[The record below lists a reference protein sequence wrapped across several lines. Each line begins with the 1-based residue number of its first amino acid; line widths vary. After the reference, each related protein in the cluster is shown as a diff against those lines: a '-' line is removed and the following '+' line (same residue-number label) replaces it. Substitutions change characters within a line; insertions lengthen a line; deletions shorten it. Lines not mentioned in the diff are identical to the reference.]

1 MTLVTQGKPSRKRSV
16 WGHNTSTTTED
27 VYTCPANCVG
37 EVVYIIVNN
46 SGSSTNSVSVK
57 WYDSSANSGSGYASG
72 FVEGKSLNAGDYIEF
87 QGIELVL
94 DPGDK
99 IQITPT
105 SSGHIDSII
114 TVVETFV
121 PVG

>member
-16 WGHNTSTTTED
+16 WGHNTGTSTED
-27 VYTCPANCVG
+27 VYTCPANAVA

-46 SGSSTNSVSVK
+46 SGGATNSVSVK
-57 WYDSSANSGSGYASG
+57 WYDDSAAYASG
-72 FVEGKSLNAGDYIEF
+72 FVEGKSLNAGDYLEF

-94 DPGDK
+94 EPGDK

-105 SSGHIDSII
+105 GAGHIDSIV

>member
-16 WGHNTSTTTED
+16 WGHNTGTTTED
-27 VYTCPANCVG
+27 VYTCPANCVA
-37 EVVYIIVNN
+37 EVVYLIVNN
-46 SGSSTNSVSVK
+46 SGGATNSVSVK
-57 WYDSSANSGSGYASG
+57 WYDTSETYASG
-72 FVEGKSLNAGDYIEF
+72 FVEGKSLNAGDYLEF

-94 DPGDK
+94 EPGDK
-99 IQITPT
+99 IQLTPT
-105 SSGHIDSII
+105 AAGHIDSIV